1 MDKNRYVNTR
11 FWDDTYVIRL
21 SPSEKLLFLYLLT
34 NPLTTAGGVY
44 ELTSRRAAM
53 DTGLPQKEVAA
64 AFETFERDGKVVQH
78 NGWIGIVNFL
88 RHQKPNPNMRV
99 GIARALDRA
108 PRELIERLP
117 VTVAAAR
124 KAFER
129 LPEGF
134 GRVPELNGNQNPN
147 LNPNA
152 GLFPNQSTDR
162 PQFGMRP
169 VRSALRRNEDRRSE
183 GEGW

>member
-1 MDKNRYVNTR
+1 MNTR

-34 NPLTTAGGVY
+34 NPLTTPGGVY

-53 DTGLPQKEVAA
+53 DTGLPQKEIAA
-64 AFETFERDGKVVQH
+64 AFDRFERDGKIVQQ

-88 RHQKPNPNMRV
+88 RHQKPNPNMRI

-129 LPEGF
+129 
-134 GRVPELNGNQNPN
+134 VSDLNGNENRNSNQNS
-147 LNPNA
+147 
-152 GLFPNQSTDR
+152 GLFPSQSTGR

-169 VRSALRRNEDRRSE
+169 VRSALRRNEERRCE

>member
-44 ELTSRRAAM
+44 ELTSRRVAM
-53 DTGLPQKEVAA
+53 DTGLSQKEVVIALDQ
-64 AFETFERDGKVVQH
+64 FERDGKIVQH
-78 NGWIGIVNFL
+78 NGWVGIVNFL
-88 RHQKPNPNMRV
+88 RHQKPNPNMRI

-129 LPEGF
+129 VPEGF
-134 GRVPELNGNQNPN
+134 GRVPDLNRNENRNPN
-147 LNPNA
+147 R
-152 GLFPNQSTDR
+152 GLFPGQSTGR
-162 PQFGMRP
+162 PQFGMQP
-169 VRSALRRNEDRRSE
+169 VRSALRRNEERRGE